1 MLLNPLSDTLTENKT
16 PISTLEWFIQ
26 RQNEIQKQV
35 EWLENIWKNHQL
47 LLEKIINLQIILK
60 EYYKEDFDP
69 IQYLNALYYTEK
81 LSLDSILLKINSIYK
96 TTWRTKNFYN
106 SSSALQ
112 KFLVYVLNWKL
123 RNANDNKTTWVYKS
137 RTGEK
142 TIQKTLERKQ
152 QRKAEFLGWFIKN
165 TSPKIDDLDYDIFH
179 SSDFKYKKLIYIITN
194 VFYISKENFLKLQE
208 LNMWN
213 QSLADRFNEQFE
225 AYEIDFTIWHKDIA
239 RVFEKLQT
247 NQ

>member
-1 MLLNPLSDTLTENKT
+1 MTLNSIQHIQEKEQKKIL
-16 PISTLEWFIQ
+16 TLEWFIQ

-35 EWLENIWKNHQL
+35 EWLENIWNNHQL
-47 LLEKIINLQIILK
+47 LLEKILNFQIILK
-60 EYYKEDFDP
+60 EYFKEDLDP
-69 IQYLNALYYTEK
+69 IQYLENLYYKEK
-81 LSLDSILLKINSIYK
+81 LSLDSILLKVNTIYK
-96 TTWRTKNFYN
+96 AVWRTKNFYN

-123 RNANDNKTTWVYKS
+123 RNAIDNKTTKAYQS

-142 TIQKTLERKQ
+142 SIEKTLERKA
-152 QRKAEFLGWFIKN
+152 QRKAEFLSWFIKN
-165 TSPKIDDLDYDIFH
+165 SHPQIEHMDYDIFH
-179 SSDFKYKKLIYIITN
+179 SFDFKYKKLIYVISN
-194 VFYISKENFLKLQE
+194 VFHISKENFLELQE

-225 AYEIDFTIWHKDIA
+225 EYKIDFSISHKDIA

-247 NQ
+247 N